1 MKKNILATAA
11 ALSDGDL
18 LARINTLALTE
29 REATAELV
37 AHLAVLELRPNA
49 HRAEGYGSLFAYCRG
64 ALHLSEDA
72 ACNRIDAARLSRSFP
87 LILDLLADGSVTLT
101 AIRMLKQHLTPENHE
116 SVLSRAAHRTK
127 DEIEVLIAELA
138 PKPDVPS
145 TVRKL
150 PESKVASDDRVNPD
164 ATLPGFAAGPA
175 GAVGHNDASLG
186 GPAAS
191 DVSVPAPPEPVPQP
205 MTASSPHRGSRAIVE
220 PLSPQRYRVQFT
232 IGEESQQR
240 LRQLQSL
247 LRREIPTGDAG
258 AIFERALALL
268 LEKVE
273 KKKLGAP
280 KRRARADRDDGSK
293 PNDETRIRSGT
304 DIHSRSIP
312 DAVRRTVWSRDGGQC
327 AFVSETGRRCSER
340 TFLEFHHIHPYA
352 LNGPTS
358 VGNISLRCRGH
369 NAYESEL
376 VFGPRVAPESHAIE
390 PGGP

>member
-1 MKKNILATAA
+1 MKNNILATAA

-18 LARINTLALTE
+18 LARINTLARTE

-37 AHLAVLELRPNA
+37 AHLAVLEMRPNA
-49 HRAEGYGSLFAYCRG
+49 HRVEGYGSLFAYCTG

-138 PKPDVPS
+138 PRPDVAS

-150 PESKVASDDRVNPD
+150 PEPKVVSDDLVNAD
-164 ATLPGFAAGPA
+164 ATLPGLAAGPA
-175 GAVGHNDASLG
+175 GGNDASPQL
-186 GPAAS
+186 PAAS
-191 DVSVPAPPEPVPQP
+191 DGAVAPSPEPPPQP
-205 MTASSPHRGSRAIVE
+205 MTDAPASSRHRASRSIVE
-220 PLSPQRYRVQFT
+220 PLSPRRYRVQFT
-232 IGEESQQR
+232 MGEESQQR

-273 KKKLGAP
+273 KEKLGAP
-280 KRRARADRDDGSK
+280 ARRVRVDRDDSST
-293 PNDETRIRSGT
+293 PNDETRIRPGT

-327 AFVSETGRRCSER
+327 AFVSETGRRCGER

-369 NAYESEL
+369 NEYEAEL
-376 VFGPRVAPESHAIE
+376 VFGPRVTHS
-390 PGGP
+390 GRTQ

>member
-1 MKKNILATAA
+1 MKNNILASAA

-18 LARINTLALTE
+18 LARINTLARTE

-37 AHLAVLELRPNA
+37 AHLAVLEMRPNA
-49 HRAEGYGSLFAYCRG
+49 HRAEGYGSLFAYCTG

-101 AIRMLKQHLTPENHE
+101 AIRMLKQHLTPENHQ
-116 SVLSRAAHRTK
+116 SVLSRAAHRKK
-127 DEIEVLIAELA
+127 DGIEVLIAELA
-138 PKPDVPS
+138 PKPDVAS

-150 PESKVASDDRVNPD
+150 PEPRVASDDRVNPD
-164 ATLPGFAAGPA
+164 ATLPGIAAGPA
-175 GAVGHNDASLG
+175 GTVGRNDAS
-186 GPAAS
+186 PS
-191 DVSVPAPPEPVPQP
+191 EPVPQP
-205 MTASSPHRGSRAIVE
+205 VTDARASGPHRGSSAIVQ

-280 KRRARADRDDGSK
+280 ARPSRVDREDGSM
-293 PNDETRIRSGT
+293 PNDETRIRPGT

-340 TFLEFHHIHPYA
+340 TFLELHHIHPYA
-352 LNGPTS
+352 LNGPTT

-369 NAYESEL
+369 NEYESEL
-376 VFGPRVAPESHAIE
+376 VFGPRVAGERSDRIE
-390 PGGP
+390 PGRP

>member
-18 LARINTLALTE
+18 LARINTLARTE
-29 REATAELV
+29 RAATAELV
-37 AHLAVLELRPNA
+37 AHLAVLEMRPNA
-49 HRAEGYGSLFAYCRG
+49 HRAEGYGSLFAYCTG

-101 AIRMLKQHLTPENHE
+101 AIRMLKPHLTPENHE

-150 PESKVASDDRVNPD
+150 PEPKVASDDLVAD
-164 ATLPGFAAGPA
+164 ATLPGFGAGPA
-175 GAVGHNDASLG
+175 GTVGRNDAST
-186 GPAAS
+186 S
-191 DVSVPAPPEPVPQP
+191 EPVPQP
-205 MTASSPHRGSRAIVE
+205 VTDAAASSPHRGSRAIVQ
-220 PLSPQRYRVQFT
+220 PLSPRRYRVQFT

-240 LRQLQSL
+240 LGQLQSL

-273 KKKLGAP
+273 KEKLGAP
-280 KRRARADRDDGSK
+280 KRRSRVDREDGST
-293 PNDETRIRSGT
+293 PNDETRIRPGT
-304 DIHSRSIP
+304 DIHSRSVP
-312 DAVRRTVWSRDGGQC
+312 DAVRRAVWSRDGGQC
-327 AFVSETGRRCSER
+327 AFVSETGRRCGEQ
-340 TFLEFHHIHPYA
+340 TFLELHHIHPYA

-369 NAYESEL
+369 NAYESEM
-376 VFGPRVAPESHAIE
+376 VFGPRVAAERSDRME
-390 PGGP
+390 PGRP

>member
-87 LILDLLADGSVTLT
+87 LILDLLADGLVTLT
-101 AIRMLKQHLTPENHE
+101 AIRMLKPHLTPENHE

-175 GAVGHNDASLG
+175 GAVGHNDAS
-186 GPAAS
+186 PS
-191 DVSVPAPPEPVPQP
+191 EPVLQP
-205 MTASSPHRGSRAIVE
+205 VTDALASSPHRGSRAIVQ

-369 NAYESEL
+369 NAYEAEM
-376 VFGPRVAPESHAIE
+376 VFGPRVAAESHAIE

>member
-1 MKKNILATAA
+1 MKNNILATAA

-29 REATAELV
+29 RGATAELV
-37 AHLAVLELRPNA
+37 AHLAVLEMRPNA
-49 HRAEGYGSLFAYCRG
+49 HRAEGYGSLFAYCTG

-87 LILDLLADGSVTLT
+87 VILDLLADGSVTLT

-116 SVLSRAAHRTK
+116 SVLSRASHRRK
-127 DEIEVLIAELA
+127 DEIQVLIAELA
-138 PKPDVPS
+138 PKPDVAS

-150 PESKVASDDRVNPD
+150 PESKVVSDDLVNAD

-175 GAVGHNDASLG
+175 GPVGHDDASPRV
-186 GPAAS
+186 PAA
-191 DVSVPAPPEPVPQP
+191 APPSPEPVTHPL
-205 MTASSPHRGSRAIVE
+205 TDARASSPHRSRAVAQ

-232 IGEESQQR
+232 MGEESQQR
-240 LRQLQSL
+240 LRRLQSL
-247 LRREIPTGDAG
+247 LRGEIPTGDVG
-258 AIFERALALL
+258 AIFERALVLL
-268 LEKVE
+268 LENVE

-280 KRRARADRDDGSK
+280 ARRARVDRDDGST
-293 PNDETRIRSGT
+293 PNDETRIRPGT

-312 DAVRRTVWSRDGGQC
+312 EAVRHTVWSRDGGQC

-340 TFLEFHHIHPYA
+340 SFLEFHHIHPYA

-369 NAYESEL
+369 NVYEAEL
-376 VFGPRVAPESHAIE
+376 VFGPRVTAESHAIE